1 LNFETVIRKGYVKRV
16 VWSINVLASKTKVAQ
31 VKFRNFLLSALNDA
45 DRQALMPDLVEV
57 SLAQGQVL
65 FEVGDEAESVYFPS
79 SAVVSVVTVMEDGRS
94 VESHTIGRESGVAL
108 VNAAGKVPVQTRIF
122 AQVGGAALRLASASL
137 RRQLAASPTLAGH
150 LMRHVHAT
158 LLQAQQFTACNVL
171 HSADQ
176 RLARWIL
183 MTADRTGSAS
193 FPLTQEYMAVMTG
206 VQRTTVSTLANGFKE
221 RGLIRYSRGNIEIL
235 NEAGLEKASCECAR
249 VVRRQ
254 FEELEREA
262 ESSS

>member
-1 LNFETVIRKGYVKRV
+1 MVVRKDYVEWRP
-16 VWSINVLASKTKVAQ
+16 WSIGGEASKTKVDQ
-31 VKFRNFLLSALNDA
+31 VKFRNFLLSALNDD

-57 SLAQGQVL
+57 SLAQAQVL
-65 FEVGDEAESVYFPS
+65 FEVGDQAESVYFPS
-79 SAVVSVVTVMEDGRS
+79 SAVVSVVTVMDDGRS
-94 VESHTIGRESGVAL
+94 VESHTIGRESGVGL
-108 VNAAGKVPVQTRIF
+108 VNAAGKVPVQSRIF
-122 AQVGGAALRLASASL
+122 AQVGGSALKLSAAAL
-137 RRQLAASPTLAGH
+137 RRQLAVSPILTAH

-176 RLARWIL
+176 RLARWLL

-235 NEAGLEKASCECAR
+235 DEPGLQRASCECAL
-249 VVRRQ
+249 VVRKQ
-254 FEELEREA
+254 FEDLEREA
-262 ESSS
+262 GAGS

>member
-1 LNFETVIRKGYVKRV
+1 MRNPGHGLTIA
-16 VWSINVLASKTKVAQ
+16 LPKTEAAQ
-31 VKFRNFLLSALNDA
+31 VKFRNFLLSALTQT

-57 SLAQGQVL
+57 SLAQGHVL

-79 SAVVSVVTVMEDGRS
+79 SAVISVVTVMQDGRS
-94 VESHTIGRESGVAL
+94 AESHTIGRESGVAL
-108 VNAAGKVPVQTRIF
+108 VNAAGKTPVQTRIF
-122 AQVGGAALRLASASL
+122 AQVGGAALKLSASAL
-137 RRQLAASPTLAGH
+137 RRQLALSPTLTGH

-171 HSADQ
+171 HPADQ
-176 RLARWIL
+176 RLARWLL

-221 RGLIRYSRGNIEIL
+221 RGLIRYSRGNIEIIDP
-235 NEAGLEKASCECAR
+235 EGLERASCECAR

-254 FEELEREA
+254 FNELEQEA
-262 ESSS
+262 EDAQA